1 MARISLQEQYDNKDV
16 IHQIYGLKET
26 VSDAIVRI
34 DTAVTTANEASA
46 TATSMGT
53 RLTAVEES
61 QATASAKADAAVKA
75 EVKGVALNPEGTDGF
90 SVTLSKAE
98 GSLNSGK
105 FNLGKVKRAS
115 IHKGTAPNSIY
126 FQLELT
132 DGTTVRSADAVIDIS
147 GVEADIH
154 VTGLTLYEEPDSHG
168 IYAVFAMN
176 DGSTVRSN
184 TIAYDYPDTATANAK
199 GLVKGSTA
207 DGGVAVNS
215 DGTMTVNGYADL
227 KTRVSGT
234 ESRVSRVEDRTNGT
248 ESAIATINDTTIP
261 GLRSEMTTADNALRQ
276 SIQANTDAIASHA
289 TVLDD
294 LNTRTGTLEGDVGRI
309 NTTIGSESLEGSIK
323 SNINILWSNVRAHGT
338 TITKHG
344 ERLDTVEPK
353 VTANTNKLENME
365 TTISG
370 VASDFYISGN
380 DTDGYQYRFNG
391 WPYEYVDGARFYL
404 EIDDRYLGEIKEVSR
419 TSGSGVMNIYL
430 TAKVTPTVKMSLH
443 ISSAYPNE
451 GRIVWTDTAFKGF
464 ASSTNTGLEPRV
476 TALEGNV
483 ATIEETQSNHE
494 TRIHANET
502 SISALN
508 TSVNA
513 NTTSVTG
520 LTESVGTLTNSVN
533 TLSSTVNGK
542 QDALTAGNGITISEG
557 NVISVSQTG
566 TDALNVRITPTTAT
580 TGPISEIDVNG
591 NISSRYSYYIKFK
604 FAKGTLRRDDVV
616 KANNSVV
623 DVIGDY
629 TVDVQKIAPFCAIN
643 FTNPVDYDEVDI
655 YMQNA
660 WPVNSPAANDL
671 IDPFTFIRV
680 IY

>member
-90 SVTLSKAE
+90 SVTLNKAE

-115 IHKGTAPNSIY
+115 IHKGTALNSIY

-147 GVEADIH
+147 GVETDIH
-154 VTGLTLYEEPDSHG
+154 VTGLTLYEEPESHG

-215 DGTMTVNGYADL
+215 DGTMTVNGYTDL
-227 KTRVSGT
+227 KTRVSDT
-234 ESRVSRVEDRTNGT
+234 ESKANTNQ
-248 ESAIATINDTTIP
+248 SAIGVINETTIP
-261 GLRSEMTTADNALRQ
+261 GLRSEMTTADTSLRQ
-276 SIQANTDAIASHA
+276 GIQANTDAIASHA

-323 SNINILWSNVRAHGT
+323 SNINTLWSNVRAHGT
-338 TITKHG
+338 TITEHG
-344 ERLDTVEPK
+344 ERLNTVEPK
-353 VTANTNKLENME
+353 VTANTNKLENMV

-370 VASDFYISGN
+370 VASDFYVSGS
-380 DTDGYQYRFNG
+380 DEDGYLYRFNG

-404 EIDDRYLGEIKEVSR
+404 EIDERRDCEIR
-419 TSGSGVMNIYL
+419 NIHRLSGSRVMDITL
-430 TAKVTPTVKMSLH
+430 SQKVTPHYKMALH
-443 ISSAYPNE
+443 ISSAYPDE
-451 GRIVWTDTAFKGF
+451 GHIIWSDRAFREF
-464 ASSTNTGLEPRV
+464 VRLTNVALDPRV

-483 ATIEETQSNHE
+483 ATIEQTQSNHE

-502 SISALN
+502 SISTLN

-520 LTESVGTLTNSVN
+520 LTESVNTLNNSVN
-533 TLSSTVNGK
+533 ALSASVPGK
-542 QDALTAGNGITISEG
+542 QDKLTAGTGITISEE
-557 NVISVSQTG
+557 NVISLSQTG
-566 TDALNVRITPTTAT
+566 ADSLNIRITPTTAT
-580 TGPISEIDVNG
+580 TGPISEIEANG
-591 NISSRYSYYIKFK
+591 NITTRYGYYIKFK
-604 FAKGTLRRDDVV
+604 FAKGTLRRDTVV
-616 KANNSVV
+616 PANNSVV

-629 TVDVQKIAPFCAIN
+629 TVDMQKIAPYCAIN
-643 FTNPVDYDEVDI
+643 FTNPAEYDEVDVF
-655 YMQNA
+655 MEKA
-660 WPVNSPAANDL
+660 WLQDSHPTANDL
-671 IDPFTFIRV
+671 IKHFTFIRV
-680 IY
+680 VY

>member
-26 VSDAIVRI
+26 VADAIEQI

-46 TATSMGT
+46 TATSMGA
-53 RLTAVEES
+53 RLTAVEEG
-61 QATASAKADAAVKA
+61 QATVSAKADAAVKA
-75 EVKGVALNPEGTDGF
+75 EVKGVTVDAEGTDGF

-98 GSLNSGK
+98 GSFNSGK

-115 IHKGTAPNSIY
+115 IHKGTALNSIY

-147 GVEADIH
+147 GVETDIH
-154 VTGLTLYEEPDSHG
+154 VTGLTLYEDPDSHG

-184 TIAYDYPDTATANAK
+184 TIEYDYPGTATSNVK

-207 DGGVAVNS
+207 DGGVAVDS
-215 DGTMTVNGYADL
+215 DGIMSVNGYADL

-248 ESAIATINDTTIP
+248 ERDIETINGTTIP
-261 GLRSEMTTADNALRQ
+261 GLRSEMTTADTALRQ
-276 SIQANTDAIASHA
+276 SIQANTDTLAGHTTTLAELGSRLD
-289 TVLDD
+289 TVTNDTNELK
-294 LNTRTGTLEGDVGRI
+294 TVV
-309 NTTIGSESLEGSIK
+309 GSEEIPEGTIK
-323 SNINILWSNVRAHGT
+323 FNINSIWENVNSINETVGSHT
-338 TITKHG
+338 D
-344 ERLDTVEPK
+344 RLDTVEPK
-353 VTANTNKLENME
+353 VTKNTDRLANMMT
-365 TTISG
+365 SQYG
-370 VASDFYISGN
+370 RADSFYIGKE
-380 DTDGYQYRFNG
+380 DVGYHYRFTN
-391 WPYEYVDGARFYL
+391 WPVNYVDGSRWILIVDEAYM
-404 EIDDRYLGEIKEVSR
+404 GTVKQSNR
-419 TSGSGVMNIYL
+419 TSGSKILNVWL
-430 TAKVTPTVKMSLH
+430 TEELKSSTDVKLVVSP
-443 ISSAYPNE
+443 AYPE
-451 GRIVWTDTAFKGF
+451 GGRIVWSEKAFSQF
-464 ASSTNTGLEPRV
+464 AKTSPTGLIPRV
-476 TALEGNV
+476 TRLEDDMTTV
-483 ATIEETQSNHE
+483 KETQGNHE

-502 SISALN
+502 SISTLN

-542 QDALTAGNGITISEG
+542 QDALTAGTGIIISEE
-557 NVISVSQTG
+557 NVISMSQG
-566 TDALNVRITPTTAT
+566 TDGINVRITPYTAT

-604 FAKGTLRRDDVV
+604 FAKGTLRRDDFV

-623 DVIGDY
+623 DVIGNY
-629 TVDVQKIAPFCAIN
+629 TVDVQKVAPFCAIN
-643 FTNPVDYDEVDI
+643 FTNPSDYDEVDI

-660 WPVNSPAANDL
+660 WPNNSPAANDL

-680 IY
+680 VY